1 MSELKLSITVLVS
14 YVIVVLGVANID
26 VVQESVI
33 DFSPI
38 FFILIGAA
46 IFSELIV
53 VGYLISQ
60 GVRMTNYIFI
70 SFWAA
75 VYSLIWIFYWKN
87 SLPVQVQ
94 IIQFLL
100 VELGAGLAYDVG
112 KRVGQIDN
120 VLEGLSSSAY
130 PNQIRDIKAAQ
141 DIITNELTRSRRYH
155 HTLPILV
162 IRLEKGGSA
171 APLHYEL
178 LGNDILERFA
188 IAKIGQILSDL
199 SRNTDIIVRDRDGLF
214 IIICPETSFENLP
227 LLAGRIAETVN
238 KNLGTTIKWGSALFP
253 DEALTFEEL
262 LQTAR
267 ARLEISDTNVIESV
281 AHN

>member
-14 YVIVVLGVANID
+14 YVIIVLGVANIE
-26 VVQESVI
+26 VVQDSVI

-38 FFILIGAA
+38 FFILIGLA

-60 GVRMTNYIFI
+60 GVKMTSYVFI
-70 SFWAA
+70 AFWAA
-75 VYSLIWIFYWKN
+75 VYALVWIFYWKN
-87 SLPVQVQ
+87 DLPVQVQ

-100 VELGAGLAYDVG
+100 VELSAGLAYDVG
-112 KRVGQIDN
+112 KRVGQIDR
-120 VLEGLSSSAY
+120 VLDGLSSSAY
-130 PNQIRDIKAAQ
+130 PNHIRDIKSAQ
-141 DIITNELTRSRRYH
+141 DAINGELTRSRRYH
-155 HTLPILV
+155 HALPILA
-162 IRLEKGGSA
+162 IRLQKSGNTS
-171 APLHYEL
+171 PSHQEL
-178 LGNDILERFA
+178 LGNDIMERFA

-227 LLAGRIAETVN
+227 ILAERIAETVHR
-238 KNLGTTIKWGSALFP
+238 NLATTIKWGSALFP

-262 LQTAR
+262 LQKAR
-267 ARLEISDTNVIESV
+267 DRIDTPSLGITESNR
-281 AHN
+281 A